1 MEIMSSWTFKRWL
14 FWILFL
20 AAILMVVAAV
30 GVTVGA
36 VWIPLGKSGSV
47 LLHSFLGRGGSP
59 EGMDREAAILME
71 LRVPRV
77 VAGALVGAAL
87 ALCGAA
93 LQALLRNP
101 LADPYILGI
110 SSGAALGAVL
120 AILFGLGSIA
130 LGAYAVPAAAF
141 SGALLTLLFVYF
153 LARVQGRVPAQTM
166 LLAGFIVSAFF
177 LAIIMF
183 LISWTSDERLFQV
196 TFWLMGNLEYMA
208 AKPLGGISLYLLIGS
223 AVLFSRAKD
232 LNLASLGEETAS
244 ELGVEVESLKKITFI
259 FASLITGA
267 VVSVSGLIGFVGLVV
282 PHLVRMIWGP
292 DHRFLLPASA
302 LAGAILLVLA
312 DTVARTALAPSEIPV
327 GVITALGGAPFFV
340 YLLRRRGLGGNS

>member
-1 MEIMSSWTFKRWL
+1 MAFLDSLSGGAPDGCRRDRSFSGGGLDPGEQSW
-14 FWILFL
+14 
-20 AAILMVVAAV
+20 
-30 GVTVGA
+30 
-36 VWIPLGKSGSV
+36 SV
-47 LLHSFLGRGGSP
+47 LLHYLTGGDSGP
-59 EGMDREAAILME
+59 GGLDREAVIILK
-71 LRVPRV
+71 LRAPRIV
-77 VAGALVGAAL
+77 SGAMVGAAL
-87 ALCGAA
+87 SVCGAV

-101 LADPYILGI
+101 LADPYVLGI

-130 LGAYAVPAAAF
+130 LGSYAVPAAAF

-183 LISWTSDERLFQV
+183 LISLTSDERLFNV

-208 AKPLGGISLYLLIGS
+208 SQSLGGIFLYLLVGG

-232 LNLASLGEETAS
+232 LNLMALGEETAS
-244 ELGVEVESLKKITFI
+244 ELGVEVERVKKVTFV

-282 PHLVRMIWGP
+282 PHLVRLIWGP

-302 LAGAILLVLA
+302 LIGAILLVFA
-312 DTVARTALAPSEIPV
+312 DTIARTILAPSEIPV
-327 GVITALGGAPFFV
+327 GVITALSGAPFFV
-340 YLLRRRGLGGNS
+340 YLLRRKGLAGNS